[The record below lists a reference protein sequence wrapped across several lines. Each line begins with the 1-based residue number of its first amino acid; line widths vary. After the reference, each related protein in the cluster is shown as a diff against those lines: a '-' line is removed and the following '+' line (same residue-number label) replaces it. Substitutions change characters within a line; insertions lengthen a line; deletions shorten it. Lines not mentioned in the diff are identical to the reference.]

1 MKELAQVLAH
11 LTPEMFGEEVAKMPV
26 VDRIIAVHLKEY
38 SASKWNRNWPRLGLP
53 QLEIGVPSR
62 EYEI

>member
-1 MKELAQVLAH
+1 
-11 LTPEMFGEEVAKMPV
+11 MFGEEVAKMPV
-26 VDRIIAVHLKEY
+26 VDRIIAVHLKEVFRTQVEQEL
-38 SASKWNRNWPRLGLP
+38 ASLGLP